1 MFTKIF
7 KEKAGNDWKERENF
21 EKKKGK
27 YMLQK
32 KKKFIDYS
40 KYIKNFDFENIEK
53 KQKIEA

>member
-1 MFTKIF
+1 
-7 KEKAGNDWKERENF
+7 
-21 EKKKGK
+21 
-27 YMLQK
+27 MLQK